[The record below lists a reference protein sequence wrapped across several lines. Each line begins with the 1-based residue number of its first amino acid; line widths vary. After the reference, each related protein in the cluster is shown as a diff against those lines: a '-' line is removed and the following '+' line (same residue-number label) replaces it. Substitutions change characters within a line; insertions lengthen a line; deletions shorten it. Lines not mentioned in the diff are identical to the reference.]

1 MSYLRTL
8 FIFRDIFMQSTCVS
22 SVGML
27 LRSHSAQTTET
38 SDDEAKDRS
47 DTARDFKKAK
57 DKVEHNKSSA
67 NKIIT
72 LRPIL
77 QLLNAS
83 LRLCREIELHRR
95 PQTRREAT

>member
-38 SDDEAKDRS
+38 SDEAKDRS
-47 DTARDFKKAK
+47 DTARDFEKAK

-72 LRPIL
+72 LRRIL